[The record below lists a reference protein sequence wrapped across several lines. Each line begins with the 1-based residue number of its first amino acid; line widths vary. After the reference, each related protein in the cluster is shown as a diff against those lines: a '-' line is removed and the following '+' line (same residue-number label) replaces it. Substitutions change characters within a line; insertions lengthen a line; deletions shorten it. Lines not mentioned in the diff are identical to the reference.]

1 MSILD
6 NETIKIIL
14 QFQRNEITEHLVYKA
29 LARFGKNEPNRA
41 LLEKISEEELIHYN
55 IWKKYSQEEVKPNYF
70 LVWFYALLA
79 RVLGLTFAIKLMES
93 GEKTAQTAYSKISSQ
108 VPEAKDIYKQ
118 EIDHEQALIRLIDE
132 EKLYYMGS
140 VVLGLNDA
148 LVEFTGALA
157 GFTLALQNSHLIGMV
172 GMIMGIS
179 ASLSMA
185 GSEYLSTK
193 VEAQGK
199 KPLKASLYTGIAY
212 ILTVLI
218 LISPYLIFSNHLWA
232 LALMMIL
239 AVMLIFA
246 FSFYFS
252 VVKDAPLKKH
262 LIEMLV
268 ISLGVAM
275 VSFTIGFAIRKIWKI
290 DI

>member
-1 MSILD
+1 MSNLD
-6 NETIKIIL
+6 NETRSRIL
-14 QFQRNEITEHLVYKA
+14 QFQKNEITEHFIYKT
-29 LARFGKNEPNRA
+29 LARFTKNEPNRA
-41 LLEKISEEELIHYN
+41 LLEKISEEELNHYQT
-55 IWKKYSQEEVKPNYF
+55 WKKYTQKEVKPNRFQIWLY
-70 LVWFYALLA
+70 LTLSWL
-79 RVLGLTFAIKLMES
+79 LGLTFAIRLMES
-93 GEKTAQTAYSKISSQ
+93 GEKTAQTAYSKISPQ
-108 VPEAKDIYKQ
+108 LPEAQDIYKQ

-132 EKLYYMGS
+132 ERLFYMGS

-212 ILTVLI
+212 MLTVLI
-218 LISPYLIFSNHLWA
+218 LISPYLIFSNHFFS
-232 LALMMIL
+232 LALMMFL

-252 VVKDAPLKKH
+252 VVKETELKKH
-262 LIEMLV
+262 LLEMLA
-268 ISLGVAM
+268 ISLGVAI
-275 VSFTIGFAIRKIWKI
+275 VSFTIGFAIRKIWNI
-290 DI
+290 EI